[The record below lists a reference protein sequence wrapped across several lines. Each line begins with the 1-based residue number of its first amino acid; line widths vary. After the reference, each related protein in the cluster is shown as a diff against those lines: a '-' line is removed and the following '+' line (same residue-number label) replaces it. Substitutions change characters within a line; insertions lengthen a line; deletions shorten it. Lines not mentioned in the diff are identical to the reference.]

1 MHSLRAAIIT
11 RWAIGILL
19 FPAFCLAQYDRPGS
33 TDAQFLKIGVSPR
46 GTALSDAYIAVV
58 GGAEATYYNSSAL
71 PWMKGTDVALNHNS
85 WFAGISHDFF
95 AVAHNFGDLGA
106 VGVSVTSLRTDLME
120 VRTPLQPEGTGETFF
135 AANYKFAL
143 SYSHFLTDQVSLGAS
158 VGFIR
163 MSLFQDFNAN
173 AFSVDIATTY
183 VSSFHGFRF
192 AMEIMNFG
200 SNIQYVNESYPL
212 PTNFTFGAA
221 INAVDEDIYK
231 LLVSLAAV
239 KPNEGAPQAQVGL
252 EWNYDNFLF
261 VRGGYRIANPIAT
274 FSAGGGVHIAIS
286 DFTARVDYSYS
297 GYVLLGAAHRI
308 GIGLEF

>member
-1 MHSLRAAIIT
+1 M
-11 RWAIGILL
+11 
-19 FPAFCLAQYDRPGS
+19 CLAQYDRPGS

-71 PWMKGTDVALNHNS
+71 PWMKGTDVVLNHNS

-120 VRTPLQPEGTGETFF
+120 VRTPLQPEGTGETFY

-143 SYSHFLTDQVSLGAS
+143 SYAHFLTDQVTLGAS

-163 MSLFQDFNAN
+163 MSLFHDFAAN

-183 VSSFHGFRF
+183 VSSFRGFRF
-192 AMEIMNFG
+192 AMGIMNFG
-200 SNIQYVNESYPL
+200 SNIQYVNEPYPL

-221 INAVDEDIYK
+221 INAIDDESQKVIFTM
-231 LLVSLAAV
+231 AAV
-239 KPNEGAPQAQVGL
+239 KPNEGVPQGQVGI
-252 EWNYDNFLF
+252 EWNYNDFLF
-261 VRGGYRIANPIAT
+261 LRSGYRIGNSITT
-274 FSAGGGVHIAIS
+274 FSAGGGVHVAIS
-286 DFTARVDYSYS
+286 DFTTRVDYSYS
-297 GYVLLGAAHRI
+297 GYKLLGAAHRI
-308 GIGLEF
+308 GVGLEF